1 MTQLTTHLNTRIRHS
16 RLFAAAG
23 LLGLSTLTLAGG
35 CASND
40 AQGGALLGAGIGAIG
55 GAVIG
60 HNNGGRAG
68 EGAAIGAAVGAL
80 GGYILGNES
89 DKAKARQYHHP
100 NYHY

>member
-1 MTQLTTHLNTRIRHS
+1 MTRMTTNARTR
-16 RLFAAAG
+16 LLATAG
-23 LLGLSTLTLAGG
+23 LLGLASLTLSTG
-35 CASND
+35 CTSND

-68 EGAAIGAAVGAL
+68 EGAAIGAGVGAL

-89 DKAKARQYHHP
+89 DKAKAHRYHHP
-100 NYHY
+100 NYRY